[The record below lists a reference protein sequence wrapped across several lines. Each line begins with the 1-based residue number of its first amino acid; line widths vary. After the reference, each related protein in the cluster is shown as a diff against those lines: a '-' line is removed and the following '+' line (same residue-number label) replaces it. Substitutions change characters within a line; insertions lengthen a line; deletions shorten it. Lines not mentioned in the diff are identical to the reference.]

1 MMRHLGK
8 FGAGLLFG
16 GLIAY
21 ACTTDTVIGPDVVI
35 DSLYIEPGNS
45 VIFLNDSVHLN
56 AIGVDTAGRRFVY
69 TLVTWSSSDPA
80 VSVQTNGTTVG
91 TSIGAATVSA
101 SAGNLSATAVVTVE
115 PHPVLSTSLDS
126 VPFNTIANAPVP
138 ATQIVVLTNGGGGTL
153 APTIDSVSYGPGAS
167 SWLVAALSGPA
178 SDTLALHVLTTALA
192 VGSYKATLFLSSS
205 GASNNPKTLPITL
218 AVSLGPPDTVV
229 ADSGNGQAATVNT
242 AVAVVPVARVLDQYN
257 NPLPGVAVTFAVTAG
272 GGVVNPT
279 ATVTTDAAGRVRAVS
294 WTVGTSAGTNTL
306 RASTGGGGGGPFATF
321 TATGVAQTNVSP
333 TQSTVVATTG
343 TITACSSSCSAG
355 STASTIT
362 VTVRDGF
369 GNPIPNAAVTV
380 AATGTNNGFSSS
392 SGTANGS
399 GVFTTVFNSTKAE
412 AKSISATGDGGS
424 GVIPISQTAPV
435 TVNAASP
442 ASIAVNGGNSQTARV
457 GTAILTDPS
466 VLVRDAFLNPVPNVT
481 VTFSVTAGGGSA
493 IAPATPLTNSSG
505 IATVGGFT
513 LGGTSAD
520 DASGRMSNTMSAS
533 ATGAGSTSFTEFGIY
548 TWSGDAT
555 LVIGPTGS
563 TCSSCHSLNRNP
575 NNIVGI
581 ASSCSGWFY
590 VVAGDAASSYVYT
603 KMAGT
608 PACGGNPMPPPG
620 GSTAA
625 NLKIVRAWINNG
637 ALNN

>member
-1 MMRHLGK
+1 MIPPGPPRRW
-8 FGAGLLFG
+8 GAFVTGLLVG
-16 GLIAY
+16 GVVAY
-21 ACTTDTVIGPDVVI
+21 ACTADTVIGPDVVL
-35 DSLYIEPGNS
+35 DSLYIEPASS
-45 VIFLNDSVHLN
+45 VIFLNDTVRLN

-69 TLVTWSSSDPA
+69 TLVTWSSSDAA
-80 VSVQTNGTTVG
+80 VSVQANGTTVG

-101 SAGNLSATAVVTVE
+101 SAGNLSATAAVTVE

-126 VPFNTIANAPVP
+126 VPFTTIANAPVP
-138 ATQIVVLTNGGGGTL
+138 ATQIVALTNGGGGTL
-153 APTIDSVSYGPGAS
+153 DPVIDSVSYGAGATG
-167 SWLVAALSGPA
+167 WLAAALSGTA
-178 SDTLALHVLTTALA
+178 SDTLALDVLTTALA
-192 VGSYKATLFLSSS
+192 AGSYKATVFLSSA

-242 AVAVVPVARVLDQYN
+242 AVAVAPVARVLDQYN

-279 ATVTTDAAGRVRAVS
+279 TTVTTDAAGRVRAVS
-294 WTVGTSAGTNTL
+294 WTLGTSAGTNTL
-306 RASTGGGGGGPFATF
+306 RASTAGAGPFGTF
-321 TATGVAQTNVSP
+321 SATGVAQTNVSP

-343 TITACSSSCSAG
+343 TITACSSGCSAG
-355 STASTIT
+355 TTASTIT
-362 VTVRDGF
+362 VTIRDGF
-369 GNPIPNAAVTV
+369 GNPIANAAVTV

-392 SGTANGS
+392 SGTANAS
-399 GVFTTVFNSTKAE
+399 GVFTTTFNSTKAE
-412 AKSISATGDGGS
+412 AKSISATGNGGS
-424 GVIPISQTAPV
+424 GVIPISQAAPV
-435 TVNAASP
+435 TVDAASA
-442 ASIAVNGGNSQTARV
+442 ASIVVNGGNSQTARV
-457 GTAILTDPS
+457 GTAIATAPS

-481 VTFSVTAGGGSA
+481 VTFSITAGGGSA

-520 DASGRMSNTMSAS
+520 DATGRMSNTMSAS
-533 ATGAGSTSFTEFGIY
+533 APGAGSTSFTEYGLY
-548 TWSGDAT
+548 TWSGDVSPVFA
-555 LVIGPTGS
+555 S
-563 TCSSCHSLNRNP
+563 TCNTCHALTYGGIVGVPSSC
-575 NNIVGI
+575 G
-581 ASSCSGWFY
+581 GWNY
-590 VVAGDAASSYVYT
+590 VVAGRADSSYVYT

>member
-8 FGAGLLFG
+8 FGAGLLVG

-21 ACTTDTVIGPDVVI
+21 ACTSDTAIGPELAL
-35 DSLYIEPGNS
+35 DSLYIEPASS
-45 VIFLNDSVHLN
+45 VVFLNDTVHLT
-56 AIGVDTAGRRFVY
+56 AIGVDTAGRRVVY
-69 TLVTWSSSDPA
+69 TRVIWSSSDA
-80 VSVQTNGTTVG
+80 AISLQTNGTAVGMTV
-91 TSIGAATVSA
+91 GAATVNA
-101 SAGNLSATAVVTVE
+101 SAGNLTATAVVTVE
-115 PHPVLSTSLDS
+115 PHPLLSTSLDS

-153 APTIDSVSYGPGAS
+153 DPTIDSVSYGPGAS
-167 SWLVAALSGPA
+167 SWLMAALSGPS
-178 SDTLALHVLTTALA
+178 SDTLALHVQTTALA
-192 VGSYKATLFLSSS
+192 VGSYKATLFLSSA
-205 GASNNPKTLPITL
+205 GASNSPKTLPITL
-218 AVSLGPPDTVV
+218 AVTLGPPNTVV
-229 ADSGNGQAATVNT
+229 ADSGDGQAATVNT

-257 NPLPGVAVTFAVTAG
+257 NPLPGVAVTFAVTGG

-279 ATVTTDAAGRVRAVS
+279 TTLTSDAAGRVRAVS
-294 WTVGTSAGTNTL
+294 WTLGTSAGTNTL
-306 RASTGGGGGGPFATF
+306 RASTAGAGPFATF
-321 TATGVAQTNVSP
+321 TANGVAQTNVSP

-343 TITACSSSCSAG
+343 TITACSSGCSAG

-399 GVFTTVFNSTKAE
+399 GVFTTTFNSTKAE

-435 TVNAASP
+435 TVNAASA
-442 ASIAVNGGNSQTARV
+442 ASIVVNAGNSQTARV
-457 GTAILTDPS
+457 GTAVATDPS

>member
-1 MMRHLGK
+1 MMRRLGML
-8 FGAGLLFG
+8 GGGLLFG

-21 ACTTDTVIGPDVVI
+21 ACTSDTSIGPDVAI

-45 VIFLNDSVHLN
+45 VVFLNDTVHLN

-69 TLVTWSSSDPA
+69 TLVSWSSSDPA
-80 VSVQTNGTTVG
+80 VSLQANGTAIGMTV
-91 TSIGAATVSA
+91 GAATVTA
-101 SAGNLSATAVVTVE
+101 AAGALSATAVVTVE
-115 PHPVLSTSLDS
+115 PHPLLATSLDS
-126 VPFNTIANAPVP
+126 VPFNTIANAPGP
-138 ATQIVVLTNGGGGTL
+138 ATQKVVLTNGGGGTL
-153 APTIDSVSYGPGAS
+153 DPAIDSVTYGPGAS

-178 SDTLALHVLTTALA
+178 SDTLALHVATTALP

-205 GASNNPKTLPITL
+205 GASNSPKTLPITL

-229 ADSGNGQAATVNT
+229 ADSGNGQAATVNS

-279 ATVTTDAAGRVRAVS
+279 TTLTTDAAGRVRAVS
-294 WTVGTSAGTNTL
+294 WTLGTSAGTNTVQ
-306 RASTGGGGGGPFATF
+306 ASTSVGPFATF

-333 TQSTVVATTG
+333 SQSTVVATTA
-343 TITACSSSCSAG
+343 TISACSSGCSAG

-362 VTVRDGF
+362 VTIRDGF

-380 AATGTNNGFSSS
+380 SATGTNNGFTSAA
-392 SGTANGS
+392 GTANGS
-399 GVFTTVFNSTKAE
+399 GVFTTTFNSTKAE
-412 AKSISATGDGGS
+412 AKSISATGNGGS

-435 TVNAASP
+435 TVNAAAP
-442 ASIAVNGGNSQTARV
+442 ASIVVNGGDAQTARV
-457 GTAILTDPS
+457 GTAIATAPS
-466 VLVRDAFLNPVPNVT
+466 VLVRDAFLNPVPNAT
-481 VTFSVTAGGGSA
+481 VTFSVTGGGGSA
-493 IAPATPLTNSSG
+493 TAPTTPLTDASG

-513 LGGTSAD
+513 LGGTSVD
-520 DASGRMSNTMSAS
+520 DALGRMPNTMSAS
-533 ATGAGSTSFTEFGIY
+533 VSGGGSTSVTEYGIY

-555 LVIGPTGS
+555 LVIGPVGS

-575 NNIVGI
+575 NNIVGV
-581 ASSCSGWFY
+581 ASSCAGWNY
-590 VVAGDAASSYVYT
+590 VVAGSAASSYVYT
-603 KMAGT
+603 KMSGT
-608 PACGGNPMPPPG
+608 PACGGNAMPPTA

>member
-1 MMRHLGK
+1 MIRYWGK

-21 ACTTDTVIGPDVVI
+21 ACVTDTAIGPDVVI

-45 VIFLNDSVHLN
+45 VILLNDTLLLS
-56 AIGVDTAGRRFVY
+56 AIGIDTAGRRFVY
-69 TLVTWSSSDPA
+69 TKVTWSSSDPA
-80 VSVQTNGTTVG
+80 VSLQTNGTAVG
-91 TSIGAATVSA
+91 TSVGAATVSA
-101 SAGNLSATAVVTVE
+101 SAGNLTATAVVTVE
-115 PHPVLSTSLDS
+115 PHPVIATSLDS

-138 ATQIVVLTNGGGGTL
+138 ATQIVALTNGGGGTL
-153 APTIDSVSYGPGAS
+153 DPIIDSVSYGAGAS
-167 SWLVAALSGPA
+167 GWLAAALSGGGAAP
-178 SDTLALHVLTTALA
+178 DTMSLKVLTTALA
-192 VGSYKATLFLSSS
+192 VGNYKARVFLSSA
-205 GASNNPKTLPITL
+205 GATNNPKTLPITL

-257 NPLPGVAVTFAVTAG
+257 NPLPGVAVTFTVTAG

-279 ATVTTDAAGRVRAVS
+279 TTVTTDAAGRVRAVS
-294 WTVGTSAGTNTL
+294 WTLGTSAGTNTL

-321 TATGVAQTNVSP
+321 SANGVAQNNVSP
-333 TQSTVVATTG
+333 TQSSVVATTG
-343 TITACSSSCSAG
+343 TITACSSGCSAG

-362 VTVRDGF
+362 VTIRDGF
-369 GNPIPNAAVTV
+369 GNPIPNASVTV

-399 GVFTTVFNSTKAE
+399 GVFTTTFNSTKAE
-412 AKSISATGDGGS
+412 AKSISATGNGGS

-435 TVNAASP
+435 TVDAAPAAS
-442 ASIAVNGGNSQTARV
+442 IVVNGGNSQTARV
-457 GTAILTDPS
+457 GTAIGTAPS

-481 VTFSVTAGGGSA
+481 VTFGVTAGGGSA
-493 IAPATPLTNSSG
+493 SAPTTPLTNASG

-520 DASGRMSNTMSAS
+520 DAVGRMSNTMSAS
-533 ATGAGSTSFTEFGIY
+533 ASGAGSTSFTEFGIY
-548 TWSGDAT
+548 TWSGDVSPVFA
-555 LVIGPTGS
+555 S
-563 TCSSCHSLNRNP
+563 TCSSCHSLTYSS
-575 NNIVGI
+575 IVGVP
-581 ASSCSGWFY
+581 SSCTGWNY
-590 VVAGDAASSYVYT
+590 VVASNAAASYVYT

-608 PACGGNPMPPPG
+608 PACGGSAMPPPG

-625 NLKIVRAWINNG
+625 NLKIIRAWINNG